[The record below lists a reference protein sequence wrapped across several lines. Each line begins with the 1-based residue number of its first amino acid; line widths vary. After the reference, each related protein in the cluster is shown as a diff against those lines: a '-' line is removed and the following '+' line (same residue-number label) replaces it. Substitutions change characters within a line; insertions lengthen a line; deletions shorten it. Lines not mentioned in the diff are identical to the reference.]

1 MNYVVVSA
9 PYPLN
14 VHVALALTL
23 AGLALAAC
31 STAETADIDQVSPTL
46 ETLWTAGQPVG
57 IAFSTIRKGAVDAD
71 RFYAIRERV
80 GDGRALVAYDRRDG
94 AEAWR
99 QTVVG
104 PCTVVPAGDVV
115 YCPGDYLYALDAR
128 TGRVLWRHGTGR
140 AEDSFQLV
148 DADADAAR
156 VYGGVAGAAD
166 GTGRVV
172 AVDARTGELVWER
185 TFEGPGW
192 KGIRMAAATL
202 APDGDDLFVSFS
214 GEYAP
219 PAIYSAA
226 AVAALDPATGT
237 ERWRVVD
244 GGPET
249 DREGSAL
256 AFSGDL
262 VLYTD
267 SGGQEVVAVSRRARA
282 VAWRAP
288 YTPGSF
294 SINAAPV
301 VAGGRVYY
309 TDTLG
314 GVFAVDAATGR
325 RAWAVERPGG
335 FFTQL
340 ACGGLLYADDQ
351 RGALF
356 DLGTGR
362 HLGPLLADD
371 EAIPGQAAS
380 ADGVLYL
387 SASSGV
393 HAFACTG

>member
-1 MNYVVVSA
+1 MK
-9 PYPLN
+9 PLF
-14 VHVALALTL
+14 VLALL
-23 AGLALAAC
+23 LAAC
-31 STAETADIDQVSPTL
+31 STAEPVGEGEASPTL
-46 ETLWTAGQPVG
+46 ETLWTAGRPIG
-57 IAFSTIRKGAVDAD
+57 IAFSTIRKGSVDAE

-80 GDGRALVAYDRRDG
+80 PPDARALVAYDRRTG
-94 AEAWR
+94 AETWR

-104 PCTVVPAGDVV
+104 PCTVVPAGDRV
-115 YCPGDYLYALDAR
+115 YCPGDFLYALDAE
-128 TGRVLWRHGTGR
+128 TGRALWRYGTGR
-140 AEDSFQLV
+140 PEDSLQLV
-148 DADADAAR
+148 DADADADR
-156 VYGGVAGAAD
+156 VYAGVAGAAD

-172 AVDARTGELVWER
+172 AVDAATGELAWER
-185 TFEGPGW
+185 SFEGPGW
-192 KGIRMAAATL
+192 RGVRMVAAAL
-202 APDGDDLFVSFS
+202 DGGDLFVSFS
-214 GEYAP
+214 GEYDP

-226 AVAALDPATGT
+226 VVAALDPATGA

-256 AFSGDL
+256 SFAGDL

-267 SGGQEVVAVSRRARA
+267 SGGQETVAVSRSRRA

-294 SINAAPV
+294 SGNAAPV
-301 VAGGRVYY
+301 VVGGRVYY
-309 TDTLG
+309 ADTLG
-314 GVFAVDAATGR
+314 GVFAVEAATGR
-325 RAWAVERPGG
+325 PVWSAERPGG

-351 RGALF
+351 TGALF

-362 HLGPLLADD
+362 HLGPLLGDP

-393 HAFACTG
+393 YAFDCAP